1 MYKDHKLAAH
11 LQVKVQVLFVLRNA
25 KSLNL
30 DSVNS
35 FSDFVLKYLSFISFL
50 LKGDVCCDKV
60 KCRQKSNYWNN
71 SVSELFFVI
80 FQ

>member
-25 KSLNL
+25 RSLNL

-35 FSDFVLKYLSFISFL
+35 FSDFVLKYLHSL
-50 LKGDVCCDKV
+50 V
-60 KCRQKSNYWNN
+60 
-71 SVSELFFVI
+71 FF
-80 FQ
+80 

>member
-30 DSVNS
+30 T
-35 FSDFVLKYLSFISFL
+35 
-50 LKGDVCCDKV
+50 
-60 KCRQKSNYWNN
+60 
-71 SVSELFFVI
+71 ELMAEHKTILPFPD
-80 FQ
+80 